1 MQKSAKYYNW
11 KWVHLPQK
19 SFSDS
24 TVLNY
29 QEVKIKLFGMIGT
42 SPGDKWF

>member
-1 MQKSAKYYNW
+1 MLSVIHKGPDN
-11 KWVHLPQK
+11 VIF

-42 SPGDKWF
+42 PPGDKWF

>member
-1 MQKSAKYYNW
+1 MPLFFDSKPENE
-11 KWVHLPQK
+11 

-42 SPGDKWF
+42 PPGDKWF

>member
-1 MQKSAKYYNW
+1 MTNEHTGKYNCT
-11 KWVHLPQK
+11 
-19 SFSDS
+19 FSDS

-42 SPGDKWF
+42 PPGDKWF